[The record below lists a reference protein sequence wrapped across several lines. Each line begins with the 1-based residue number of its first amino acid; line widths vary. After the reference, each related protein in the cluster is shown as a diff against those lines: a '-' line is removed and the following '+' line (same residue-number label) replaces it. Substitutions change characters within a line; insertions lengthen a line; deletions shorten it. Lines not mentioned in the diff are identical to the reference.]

1 MSLNTRAARL
11 EAAAA
16 QSYAQS
22 YAQRREQWLSSLSVE
37 ELERHLAEL
46 HARISDEA
54 FAAGIE
60 KMRTGTGGSGTRL
73 SEASIELL
81 VQRRA
86 KLRGQR

>member
-1 MSLNTRAARL
+1 MSLKTRVARL

-16 QSYAQS
+16 QRYAHSYE
-22 YAQRREQWLSSLSVE
+22 QRFRSLSVE

-60 KMRTGTGGSGTRL
+60 KMRTGTGGFGTPL